1 MEKRIKGTA
10 LLCVTLCLLLA
21 VGGDGGAVYQASGGA
36 DVPEEGKVP
45 LIALTFDDGPRKTTT
60 GILLEGLALREI
72 PATFFLVGEQIQ
84 ENEEL
89 VKAMRDQGHQVG
101 IHTYNHVLVT
111 ELSHHD
117 FNLQVG
123 KTRALLEDILGPGE
137 YWLRPPYGIVDES
150 VARWEEGPLVLW
162 SIDPED
168 WKDQNADRVVSAV
181 VDRAKDGD
189 IILMHD
195 IYPSS
200 VEAALR
206 IADCL
211 LERGYCFVTVE
222 QMMELR
228 GVEPVAGER
237 YTALP
242 LEEKEN

>member
-1 MEKRIKGTA
+1 MVKKIKGA
-10 LLCVTLCLLLA
+10 VLLCFTLCLLLA
-21 VGGDGGAVYQASGGA
+21 MEGGGRAVRQALGAA
-36 DVPEEGKVP
+36 DVPEEGDTA
-45 LIALTFDDGPRKTTT
+45 LIALTFDDGPRKNTT
-60 GILLEGLALREI
+60 GPLLEGLALREV
-72 PATFFLVGEQIQ
+72 PATFFLVGDRIQ
-84 ENEEL
+84 ENEDL
-89 VKAMRDQGHQVG
+89 VKSMREQGHQVG
-101 IHTYNHVLVT
+101 VHTFDHVLVT
-111 ELSHHD
+111 ELSHQD
-117 FNLQVG
+117 FDLQVG
-123 KTRALLEDILGPGE
+123 RTRDLLENILGPGE

-150 VARWEEGPLVLW
+150 VARWEDGPLVLW

-168 WKDQNADRVVSAV
+168 WKDQNADRIVGAV
-181 VDRAKDGD
+181 VNHAKDGD

-206 IADCL
+206 IVDCL

-222 QMMELR
+222 QLMELR